1 MEYNAYY
8 YNLAK
13 IASASNDNDGSSK
26 KSNRRN
32 QEPGFVDQLLID
44 WGFKD
49 DPRPYKFKNTSMIPT
64 AIANHRS
71 ADSAAYDAEFAKA
84 NPAKWYHHVEPFAR
98 GAAMVG
104 LPYLAMKGRKHLLAN
119 KGVAPAAAGL
129 AGRLGG
135 IRTETLANALPV
147 AGLAGSAG
155 VYQFAR
161 TRRSRIQDAI
171 KEDKAIQNQ
180 ATLNELLR
188 NSKAMRSYN
197 KDMDLLERVGKPR
210 KGFKDPLTK
219 ARHEALLKDN
229 NVSDKYQRNVA
240 FN

>member
-1 MEYNAYY
+1 MEYNMYY

-13 IASASNDNDGSSK
+13 IASASDDENGASK
-26 KSNRRN
+26 KPKRKY

-84 NPAKWYHHVEPFAR
+84 NPAKWYHYAEPVAR
-98 GAAMVG
+98 GAAIVG
-104 LPYLAMKGRKHLLAN
+104 LPYLAMKGRKKLLAN
-119 KGVAPAAAGL
+119 RSNAVATTGL
-129 AGRLGG
+129 SARLSGP
-135 IRTETLANALPV
+135 RAETIANALPI
-147 AGLAGSAG
+147 AGIAGSAG

-171 KEDKAIQNQ
+171 REDKAMQNQ
-180 ATLNELLR
+180 ATLNELMR
-188 NSKAMRSYN
+188 NSNAMRSYN

-210 KGFKDPLTK
+210 KGMKDPLTK
-219 ARHEALLKDN
+219 ARHEALLRDN

>member
-1 MEYNAYY
+1 MGYNTYY

-13 IASASNDNDGSSK
+13 IASASNDDSGSSK
-26 KSNRRN
+26 SPKRN
-32 QEPGFVDQLLID
+32 QEPGFIDQLMIN
-44 WGFKD
+44 WGWKD
-49 DPRPYKFKNTSMIPT
+49 DPRPYKFRNTSMIPT

-84 NPAKWYHHVEPFAR
+84 NPAKWYHHVEPIAR
-98 GAAMVG
+98 GAAIVG
-104 LPYLAMKGRKHLLAN
+104 IPYLAMKGRKKLLAN
-119 KGVAPAAAGL
+119 RNGALTATGISP
-129 AGRLGG
+129 RIGG
-135 IRTETLANALPV
+135 MRAETVANALPI

-171 KEDKAIQNQ
+171 REDKAIQNQ
-180 ATLNELLR
+180 ATLNDLLR

-219 ARHEALLKDN
+219 ARHEALLRDN